1 MKTNL
6 LGSSGQAWTEVC
18 LGSMT
23 WGIQNS
29 EAEAHEQLDYAIK
42 ERGVN
47 CALITTISSLITSH
61 PQQVF

>member
-1 MKTNL
+1 MKTNI
-6 LGSSGQAWTEVC
+6 LGSSDQAWTEVC

-29 EAEAHEQLDYAIK
+29 EAEAHEQLNFAIK

-47 CALITTISSLITSH
+47 CALISIHPSLITH
-61 PQQVF
+61 PP